1 MCKKISVIILN
12 YARWESTLACVDSL
26 CKGATLPSH
35 IVIVDNASPDGSAF
49 ELQRWIELRK
59 KQQAECSF
67 LSISDDTVD
76 YGKSV
81 VVDNVRYSLLCM
93 KHNGGYAAGNNAGI
107 SLALSLGADACW
119 VLNNDTLVETGALEA
134 MCSRMFA
141 ADEPG
146 LCGSLLLYAD
156 EYDRVQCCGGGKTN
170 PWTFLSTLAGNNLT
184 REQAHQIVASD
195 IEKSLNFIYGASLMV
210 SRRFCETVGLMDE
223 SFFLY
228 CEEQD
233 WAWRGLRMGFKIG
246 YAPTAIVY
254 HHEGLTSGMS
264 YRQKRLK
271 RQLLLIR
278 SRLKVTWKHHPYAL
292 PTVVLG
298 CGYAGLRQCALS
310 LCQRIRLV
318 IRILR
323 GQQ

>member
-1 MCKKISVIILN
+1 MCKKIAVIILN
-12 YARWESTLACVDSL
+12 YARWEATLACADSL
-26 CKGATLPSH
+26 CAGVELPSH
-35 IVIVDNASPDGSAF
+35 IVIVDNASPDGSAE
-49 ELQRWIELRK
+49 ELQRWIELRGGE
-59 KQQAECSF
+59 QVGCDS
-67 LSISDDTVD
+67 LSIMNCAVAC
-76 YGKSV
+76 GKSV
-81 VVDNVRYSLLCM
+81 GIQGIRFSLLCM
-93 KHNGGYAAGNNAGI
+93 KNNDGYAAGNNAGI
-107 SLALSLGADACW
+107 SFALSFGADACW
-119 VLNNDTLVETGALEA
+119 VLNNDTFVEKCALEA
-134 MCSRMFA
+134 MRSRMFA

-156 EYDRVQCCGGGKTN
+156 EHDRVQCCGGGKTN

-184 REQAHQIVASD
+184 RAQAQQILTSD
-195 IEKSLNFIYGASLMV
+195 IEKNLNFIYGASLMV

-233 WAWRGLRMGFKIG
+233 WAWRGGRMGFKLS

-278 SRLKVTWKHHPYAL
+278 SRLKVSHL
-292 PTVVLG
+292 
-298 CGYAGLRQCALS
+298 
-310 LCQRIRLV
+310 
-318 IRILR
+318 
-323 GQQ
+323 